1 MPNALH
7 MYPSAALLLWLWGTG
22 VVLQVIGL
30 LVWWAYRHERAA
42 RSGRGRQYRAL
53 QQDSDDA
60 SDCASTAR
68 DRRTSDDVPELST
81 RRHSTAT
88 VESVKEAAQLDAK
101 PARAGAEDDEDDDN
115 DDNDGVH
122 LFRWRQLA
130 RRSAIATL
138 LVALVNVITTTIVL
152 KLRTGS
158 FVEEPYDW
166 YSLENTGKRLFAATH
181 TLPANIMDTCKF
193 RDAMADYTE
202 FQTLDAV
209 VQRHAEWKKPRDD
222 AKAQRTVVHVVPFDY
237 DHVLELN
244 PDQMIPIVEPL
255 PTSWTASSS
264 SGDGDRDA
272 ATVVTSGF
280 VKARPV
286 DKITLFPYLWH
297 DLLGSYFDPRVESPL
312 VNPGLAQLTRWIW
325 SSA

>member
-1 MPNALH
+1 M
-7 MYPSAALLLWLWGTG
+7 
-22 VVLQVIGL
+22 
-30 LVWWAYRHERAA
+30 
-42 RSGRGRQYRAL
+42 
-53 QQDSDDA
+53 
-60 SDCASTAR
+60 
-68 DRRTSDDVPELST
+68 
-81 RRHSTAT
+81 
-88 VESVKEAAQLDAK
+88 
-101 PARAGAEDDEDDDN
+101 
-115 DDNDGVH
+115 
-122 LFRWRQLA
+122 
-130 RRSAIATL
+130 
-138 LVALVNVITTTIVL
+138 
-152 KLRTGS
+152 
-158 FVEEPYDW
+158 
-166 YSLENTGKRLFAATH
+166 
-181 TLPANIMDTCKF
+181 
-193 RDAMADYTE
+193 
-202 FQTLDAV
+202 
-209 VQRHAEWKKPRDD
+209 
-222 AKAQRTVVHVVPFDY
+222 HVVPFDY